1 MRRVRE
7 CRHELRARR
16 SWTHPDDVVEPEWR
30 QRWRRRDAQDRTY
43 LVQQVAASTGLSPGD
58 AEKRVDQAI
67 ADSKTA
73 IARSRR
79 RDTHR
84 SLSNQIHLFVDSHF
98 DEAGLRLTW

>member
-1 MRRVRE
+1 MNSE
-7 CRHELRARR
+7 RAEAGRILMT
-16 SWTHPDDVVEPEWR
+16 SSTHNGVSGE
-30 QRWRRRDAQDRTY
+30 DRTY
-43 LVQQVAASTGLSPGD
+43 LVQQVASTGLSPGD